1 MDIIRTVIDYFQYS
15 EGNIKALL
23 ICCLISLSCIVLM
36 LLTRLFE
43 GKPGNRGAAAGTMEA
58 AVSGNSEGGRF
69 CKKCGKLLK
78 NGAVFCEYCG
88 TKQ

>member
-15 EGNIKALL
+15 EGNVNALL

-36 LLTRLFE
+36 LLTGLFE
-43 GKPGNRGAAAGTMEA
+43 GKHGNRGTAAENMGMAAAG
-58 AVSGNSEGGRF
+58 NSDGGRF
-69 CKKCGKLLK
+69 CKKCGRLLK